1 MNERIYDASSCA
13 LGDAVYVY
21 GSNNSTPSFFIE
33 KLCNAGTSDVHA
45 IEPWVSISLP
55 NHIEY
60 SMAQVIFLPVNSS
73 EIAIIGTNVD
83 DRLISCIFD
92 TRACTYKNSQS
103 NHETIRG
110 IPADAQLMSNNKIIA
125 SFEERNILFENNSY
139 AFDVVPK
146 VFTLEQS

>member
-1 MNERIYDASSCA
+1 MYDYSRSSES
-13 LGDAVYVY
+13 G
-21 GSNNSTPSFFIE
+21 TMW
-33 KLCNAGTSDVHA
+33 KLCNTGASDIHA